1 MIFPHGLLIGRWR
14 TIAMSVVIVDALA
27 ARRHFLCLCKES
39 DQRRAFQQPKAGQAH
54 PGPRAPA
61 AKRLGFV
68 LPVGIFGRHIRV
80 PAQNAAHR
88 ARRPAGLPT
97 IATAEDG
104 APKSRAKAKALQ
116 VPRPRHLVVAFAVV
130 LASRAPVRAWQAG
143 RVNPQGG
150 AQGCAPFSAGAGG
163 PFRKFPGRLRTLCA
177 QRAGHAARG
186 VLSFGYFSLHKQRKV
201 TPAEGAPSLVTN
213 IRHRASA
220 QISLPRTN
228 LTHQPPGTP
237 TTGTPSPLRAKIPP

>member
-1 MIFPHGLLIGRWR
+1 
-14 TIAMSVVIVDALA
+14 MSVVTVDALA

-61 AKRLGFV
+61 AKRLGSV
-68 LPVGIFGRHIRV
+68 SPVGILGRHIRV
-80 PAQNAAHR
+80 PTQNAAHR

-143 RVNPQGG
+143 RVKPAGRRTRMCAVFG
-150 AQGCAPFSAGAGG
+150 RGRRPLPKIPGPIADPVRAARRARREGCAFFWLLFFAQAKKSDS
-163 PFRKFPGRLRTLCA
+163 RGRRTIVGHQHPPPR
-177 QRAGHAARG
+177 QRPNITPT
-186 VLSFGYFSLHKQRKV
+186 HKPDPPTDRN
-201 TPAEGAPSLVTN
+201 THH
-213 IRHRASA
+213 RHP
-220 QISLPRTN
+220 LP
-228 LTHQPPGTP
+228 PPG
-237 TTGTPSPLRAKIPP
+237 